1 MQIEKQSL
9 NLKAIKDEHE
19 KNANISSEMEEKVEK
34 LRNDAKIVEQYIE
47 RKVTTWNKSRSK
59 KMDAREASEMYDAI
73 KEIKEWGN
81 IWILGHL
88 MRVSQVS

>member
-47 RKVTTWNKSRSK
+47 RKVTT
-59 KMDAREASEMYDAI
+59 
-73 KEIKEWGN
+73 
-81 IWILGHL
+81 
-88 MRVSQVS
+88 